1 MMCLTFVEGPDSLPP
16 DSLGHAVPWSSV
28 HRGAGTL
35 GLQPHLGHG
44 DGHQDDGHQDDQD
57 DDQDDDNFIYD
68 KDRYDRDK
76 KGRWNKDRD
85 S

>member
-1 MMCLTFVEGPDSLPP
+1 MKQESIDEY
-16 DSLGHAVPWSSV
+16 
-28 HRGAGTL
+28 
-35 GLQPHLGHG
+35 
-44 DGHQDDGHQDDQD
+44 QDDQD

-76 KGRWNKDRD
+76 KGRWNKDID